1 MKKRTL
7 NEELEKISQI
17 FNVMGMG
24 FGVIKESL
32 TPGPGPT
39 VLSILDGATP
49 GMIKTLGSEIA
60 SQIET
65 SILNTAKNSKLIT
78 QKLGKNVGDN
88 LTFDDL
94 KTITGGSTKSEIAT
108 NLLSIVGKSQADSIL
123 QDVADIVGNKN
134 FKILER
140 QIIGLEKT
148 DKQLHDSVKKF
159 FNSAYFDISQGRM
172 TQGAVDIL
180 EIQLPIILK
189 KVEES
194 FISQELKD
202 FIKESCY
209 NTQLQLNTL
218 KLQGQSSPIS
228 QNPPNIDPTDPQS
241 YLDIYTKE
249 ELEKIHNSFSWKSI
263 GRGSGVSS
271 GWKFHVFGE
280 DIKDAVYLTDVL
292 TPVINKYGAHGK
304 VGGTGQIALDEMK
317 PGRNQYGKQ
326 GATIY
331 IPVNVINSNLQK
343 QMFED
348 IKTAISG
355 YKKGG
360 IISGD
365 KALTPAIHY
374 RYELLGPID
383 YKNGISTLSPGI
395 DPITKERIP
404 SDYEN
409 MYSKNEGGSYKPD
422 DVPDIFD
429 LPQASIQTPPQKN
442 TNFISDVFGDGRLI
456 DWSKITNAKNINDYN
471 LLIKQALDTGD
482 TQYISRGGFEN
493 YGISNFRQ
501 YLRDKFIDD
510 QGLTGNPGKPVIF

>member
-39 VLSILDGATP
+39 ALSILDGATP
-49 GMIKTLGSEIA
+49 GMVKTLGSEIA
-60 SQIET
+60 TQIET

-108 NLLSIVGKSQADSIL
+108 NLLSIVGKSQADSML

-140 QIIGLEKT
+140 QIVGLEKT

-159 FNSAYFDISQGRM
+159 FNSAYFDLSQGRM
-172 TQGAVDIL
+172 TQGAVEIL

-194 FISQELKD
+194 YMSPDLKN

-209 NTQLQLNTL
+209 NTELQLNTL
-218 KLQGQSSPIS
+218 KLQGQSFPNS
-228 QNPPNIDPTDPQS
+228 QNLESSVADPQL
-241 YLDIYTKE
+241 YLNNLSET
-249 ELEKIHNSFSWKSI
+249 ELLSRLDNSFSWLSNKI
-263 GRGSGVSS
+263 YPELVG
-271 GWKFHVFGE
+271 GWKFHIFAEELKDMVFLKE
-280 DIKDAVYLTDVL
+280 KLWPIARKWNAE
-292 TPVINKYGAHGK
+292 AK
-304 VGGTGQIALDEMK
+304 VGGTWQLNSDFFKKGGVQH
-317 PGRNQYGKQ
+317 GKQ
-326 GATIY
+326 GVTMY
-331 IPVNVINSNLQK
+331 IPVEVVNNGLQK
-343 QMFED
+343 QMLSD
-348 IKTAISG
+348 IETAISG

-360 IISGD
+360 TIQGD
-365 KALTPAIHY
+365 KIITPAIHY
-374 RYELLGPID
+374 RYDFLGPVPRE
-383 YKNGISTLSPGI
+383 GIPRKYAGTDGMY
-395 DPITKERIP
+395 R
-404 SDYEN
+404 EN
-409 MYSKNEGGSYKPD
+409 DGGTYKPE

-429 LPQASIQTPPQKN
+429 LPPVSIQTPPQKN
-442 TNFISDVFGDGRLI
+442 TNFISNVFGDDSLI
-456 DWSKITNAKNINDYN
+456 DWSKITNAKNSNDYN
-471 LLIKQALDTGD
+471 SLIKKALDTGD
-482 TQYISRGGFEN
+482 FGYISRGGFEK
-493 YGISNFRQ
+493 YGISDFRQ
-501 YLRDKFIDD
+501 YLKDKFIDD
-510 QGLTGNPGKPVIF
+510 QGLTGNPGKPVQF

>member
-1 MKKRTL
+1 VKKRTL

-39 VLSILDGATP
+39 ALSILDGATP
-49 GMIKTLGSEIA
+49 GMVKTLGSEIA

-94 KTITGGSTKSEIAT
+94 KTITGGSTKSEIAS

-140 QIIGLEKT
+140 KIVGLEKI

-159 FNSAYFDISQGRM
+159 FNSAYFDLSQCRM

-194 FISQELKD
+194 FISPDLKD

-228 QNPPNIDPTDPQS
+228 QNLPNIDSTDPQS
-241 YLDIYTKE
+241 YLNKYTKE
-249 ELEKIHNSFSWKSI
+249 ELEKIHNSFGWKTI
-263 GRGSGVSS
+263 RTGSGVSS

-280 DIKDAVYLTDVL
+280 DIKDLVYLTDAL
-292 TPVINKYGAHGK
+292 TPVIEKYGAHGK
-304 VGGTGQIALDEMK
+304 VGGTGHLSLDAFK
-317 PGRNQYGKQ
+317 PGGYQYGKQ
-326 GATIY
+326 GVTIY
-331 IPVNVINSNLQK
+331 IPVDVINSNLQK
-343 QMFED
+343 KMFED
-348 IKTAISG
+348 IQTAISG

-360 IISGD
+360 TISGD

-383 YKNGISTLSPGI
+383 YKTGISTVSPGI
-395 DPITKERIP
+395 DPITKKPLP
-404 SDYEN
+404 SDYSN
-409 MYSKNEGGSYKPD
+409 MYSKNEGGPYKPN

-429 LPQASIQTPPQKN
+429 LPPVSIQTPPQKN
-442 TNFISDVFGDGRLI
+442 TNFISNVLGDDSLI
-456 DWSKITNAKNINDYN
+456 DWSKITNAKNSNDYN
-471 LLIKQALDTGD
+471 SLIKQALDTGEFK
-482 TQYISRGGFEN
+482 YISRGGFEN
-493 YGISNFRQ
+493 YGIPDFRQ
-501 YLRDKFIDD
+501 YLKDKFIDD
-510 QGLTGNPGKPVIF
+510 QGLTGNPGKPVQF

>member
-39 VLSILDGATP
+39 ALSILDGATP
-49 GMIKTLGSEIA
+49 GMVKTLGSEIA

-78 QKLGKNVGDN
+78 QKLGKNVGDY

-94 KTITGGSTKSEIAT
+94 KTITGGSTKSEIAN

-140 QIIGLEKT
+140 KIVGLEKT

-159 FNSAYFDISQGRM
+159 FNSAYFDLSQGRM

-194 FISQELKD
+194 FISPDLKD

-228 QNPPNIDPTDPQS
+228 QNPPNIDLTDPQS
-241 YLDIYTKE
+241 YLDGLSET
-249 ELEKIHNSFSWKSI
+249 ELLSRLDNSFSWLSNGI
-263 GRGSGVSS
+263 YPELVG
-271 GWKFHVFGE
+271 GWKFHIFAEELKDMVFLKE
-280 DIKDAVYLTDVL
+280 KLWPIAQKWNAE
-292 TPVINKYGAHGK
+292 AK
-304 VGGTGQIALDEMK
+304 VGGTWQSNSDFFKKGGVQH
-317 PGRNQYGKQ
+317 GKQ
-326 GATIY
+326 GVTMY
-331 IPVNVINSNLQK
+331 IPVEVVNNGLQK
-343 QMFED
+343 QMLSD
-348 IKTAISG
+348 IETAISG

-360 IISGD
+360 TIQGD
-365 KALTPAIHY
+365 KIITPAIHY
-374 RYELLGPID
+374 RYDLLGPVPRE
-383 YKNGISTLSPGI
+383 GIPRKYAGTDGMY
-395 DPITKERIP
+395 R
-404 SDYEN
+404 EN
-409 MYSKNEGGSYKPD
+409 DGGPYKPE

-429 LPQASIQTPPQKN
+429 LPSASIQTPPQKN

-510 QGLTGNPGKPVIF
+510 QGLTGNPGKPVNF